1 MTYGVIAIL
10 LLILAV
16 VWYVVTGRPDKRI
29 AELEAVISKG
39 EDDLFSSLLKNSPK
53 VAENVS
59 DVTFLL
65 LKSIMAN
72 RVSMVQDLLDLGH
85 PVAEIQLCAVDHGVD
100 LLSAAI
106 ETADADVLRM
116 LMAAGMKETSDVTP
130 PVLTCYAAGKPEHLK
145 ILQMFEATE
154 LSSAQKQAGLTPL
167 HVAALSFAECPEVI
181 LAMIQPLLESG
192 ADVNAMT
199 AGGNTPLDMAMDKTH
214 VGAGDV
220 DALVKLL
227 LAHGARRGRSLRVPV
242 PCYTGR
248 VFYEGT
254 TPVDSDIEL
263 PSGVQLVPHAEETAD
278 LADADFPQEF
288 TASDAGKA
296 ALRAHRSY
304 VSLCVQGKPGEDPLE
319 VAGRGLGVLTALSKA
334 TGVVG
339 VQFEKTLLVPS
350 EYVLVDEDGS
360 FSPLLY
366 TDLRIGRTLDK
377 MILVD
382 TAGLSRFGLPEVE
395 LIVADKN
402 VRKDRN
408 AILSGLLA
416 DLSAT
421 VLAGSS
427 AWEAGHTASL
437 RGMFCRIGY
446 GKHAITENEGFVFL
460 VEKTCP

>member
-16 VWYVVTGRPDKRI
+16 VWYIATGRADKRMD
-29 AELEAVISKG
+29 ELEAAIAQG
-39 EDDLFSSLLKNSPK
+39 NDALFSQLLKASPK

-72 RVSMVQDLLDLGH
+72 RESMVQDLLDLGH
-85 PVAEIQLCAVDHGVD
+85 CMCEVQHCAVDHGVD
-100 LLSAAI
+100 LLSVAI
-106 ETADADVLRM
+106 ETASVDVLRM
-116 LMAAGMKETSDVTP
+116 LMSAGMKETQEISP

-145 ILQMFEATE
+145 ILQMFDATE
-154 LSSAQKQAGLTPL
+154 LSATQKQTGLTPL
-167 HVAALSFAECPEVI
+167 HVAALGFAENREVI
-181 LAMIQPLLESG
+181 LAMLKPLLAGG
-192 ADVNAMT
+192 ADVNAMS

-214 VGAGDV
+214 AGAGNT
-220 DALVKLL
+220 DALVELL
-227 LAHGARRGRSLRVPV
+227 LAHGARRGRSLRVPE
-242 PCYTGR
+242 PAYSGR
-248 VFYEGT
+248 LYFAEAQPSLAT
-254 TPVDSDIEL
+254 ADL
-263 PSGVQLVPHAEETAD
+263 PAGVQLVPHADTVAD
-278 LADADFPQEF
+278 IEGADFPQEF
-288 TASDAGKA
+288 TTTDAGKA
-296 ALRAHRSY
+296 ALQAHRSY
-304 VSLCVQGKPGEDPLE
+304 VEVHVRGKHGEDPLE
-319 VAGRGLGVLTALSKA
+319 VAGRGLQVLTALSK
-334 TGVVG
+334 TPGVVG

-350 EYVLVDEDGS
+350 EYVLVEEDGT

-366 TDLRIGRTLDK
+366 ADLRIGCTQDK

-382 TAGLSRFGLPEVE
+382 TAGLSRFGLREVE

-402 VRKDRN
+402 VKKDRTSL
-408 AILSGLLA
+408 LSGLVA
-416 DLSAT
+416 DLSAA

-460 VEKTCP
+460 VDKT